1 MFAPAFFPHWPSA
14 LTPGGR
20 SWNCLGRIVEETRGR
35 RARRKVDVLASDN
48 MINEMDKIHEHGTIK
63 RVR

>member
-1 MFAPAFFPHWPSA
+1 MFAPASFPHLPSV

-35 RARRKVDVLASDN
+35 RAKTRVETLAKDN
-48 MINEMDKIHEHGTIK
+48 IVKRLRIDKFTKE
-63 RVR
+63 

>member
-1 MFAPAFFPHWPSA
+1 MFAPASFPHLPSA

-35 RARRKVDVLASDN
+35 RTKRRVEVLVKDN
-48 MINEMDKIHEHGTIK
+48 IIENVRIDSATNE
-63 RVR
+63 